1 MKTTKKQFGFI
12 YPHEPINQMRFRS
25 LEEAKLFFAQQKR
38 LILEKFEP
46 LFDVREI

>member
-1 MKTTKKQFGFI
+1 MKI
-12 YPHEPINQMRFRS
+12 YGLYYKDKNEPINQIRFKS

>member
-1 MKTTKKQFGFI
+1 MKI
-12 YPHEPINQMRFRS
+12 YGLFYKYNNEIINKMRFRS
-25 LEEAKLFFAQQKR
+25 LEEAKLFFSQQKR